1 MVLNSWKYHIFGF
14 ARNSYVPKTGIHYV
28 KIGFEMNLSCFFSVF
43 FFILCIHPCR
53 HAYVPA
59 ANGVVLVLLFVNFEH
74 ISHLF
79 LLFLFLTSNI

>member
-43 FFILCIHPCR
+43 FLFY
-53 HAYVPA
+53 AYIPA
-59 ANGVVLVLLFVNFEH
+59 GMHTSLLPMVSF
-74 ISHLF
+74 
-79 LLFLFLTSNI
+79 